1 MKKSLLAFAL
11 ATAAPAYAQAPAAL
25 PDTDPAMWV
34 VKDKDT
40 IVYLFGTFHG
50 LDGKTDWFN
59 DEVKAAFDK
68 SGEVYVEAILP
79 DNPADM
85 QPLVMKYAVD
95 PAGKTLTSKLPAE
108 TKAKY
113 EAAMAKIGLPA
124 QAFDPLEPWFASL
137 SLVGIAGQ
145 KLGLKPE
152 HGADTVIKKAAKAAG
167 KKVGELEGAEFQ
179 LAMFDK
185 MPEAQQL
192 KQLDATLQG
201 FDEMGPYLKSMMDT
215 WNKGDEAGIAKLT
228 AESLEQDP
236 ELYKIVFA
244 DRNATWADWI
254 AKRMEQPGTVF
265 VAVGAG
271 HLAGKASV
279 QDQLAKKGLKSE
291 RVKN

>member
-1 MKKSLLAFAL
+1 MKISLLALAF
-11 ATAAPAYAQAPAAL
+11 ATAAPAHAQAPAAL

-40 IVYLFGTFHG
+40 TVYLFGTFHG

-68 SGEVYVEAILP
+68 SSEVYVEAILP
-79 DNPADM
+79 ENPAEM

-95 PAGKTLTSKLPAE
+95 PSGKTLTSKLPAQ

-113 EAAMAKIGLPA
+113 QAALAKLGMPA
-124 QAFDPLEPWFASL
+124 QALDPVEPWFASL

-145 KLGLKPE
+145 KLGLKAE
-152 HGADTVIKKAAKAAG
+152 HGADMVIKKAAKAAG

-179 LAMFDK
+179 LALFDK
-185 MPEAQQL
+185 MPEPQQV
-192 KQLDATLQG
+192 KQLDATLSA
-201 FDEMGPYLKSMMDT
+201 FDEMGPYLKNMMDT

-236 ELYKIVFA
+236 ELYKLVFA

-254 AKRMEQPGTVF
+254 AKRMDQPGTVF

-271 HLAGKASV
+271 HLAGKESV
-279 QDQLAKKGLKSE
+279 QDYLGKRGIKSE

>member
-1 MKKSLLAFAL
+1 MKISLLALAF
-11 ATAAPAYAQAPAAL
+11 ATAAPAHAQAPAAL

-40 IVYLFGTFHG
+40 TVYLFGTFHG

-68 SGEVYVEAILP
+68 SSEVYVEAILP
-79 DNPADM
+79 ENPAEM

-95 PAGKTLTSKLPAE
+95 RSGKTLTSKLPAQ

-113 EAAMAKIGLPA
+113 QAALAKLGMPA
-124 QAFDPLEPWFASL
+124 QALDPVEPWFASL

-145 KLGLKPE
+145 KLGLKAE
-152 HGADTVIKKAAKAAG
+152 HGADMVIKKAAKAAG

-179 LAMFDK
+179 LALFDK
-185 MPEAQQL
+185 MPEPQQV
-192 KQLDATLQG
+192 KQLDATLSA
-201 FDEMGPYLKSMMDT
+201 FDEMGPYLKNMMDT

-236 ELYKIVFA
+236 ELYKLVFA

-254 AKRMEQPGTVF
+254 AKRMDQPGTVF

-271 HLAGKASV
+271 HLAGKESV
-279 QDQLAKKGLKSE
+279 QDYLGKRGIKSE